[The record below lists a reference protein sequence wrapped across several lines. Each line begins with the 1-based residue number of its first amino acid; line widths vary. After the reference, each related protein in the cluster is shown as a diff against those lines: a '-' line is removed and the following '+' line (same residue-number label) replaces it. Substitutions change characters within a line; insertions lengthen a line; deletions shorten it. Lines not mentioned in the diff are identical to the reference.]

1 MCDQDLEIIYD
12 DLYQMCLLAF
22 LCLEQ
27 KELPIK
33 VMVKR

>member
-1 MCDQDLEIIYD
+1 MSDQDLEIIYD

-27 KELPIK
+27 REWHSKM
-33 VMVKR
+33 MVKE